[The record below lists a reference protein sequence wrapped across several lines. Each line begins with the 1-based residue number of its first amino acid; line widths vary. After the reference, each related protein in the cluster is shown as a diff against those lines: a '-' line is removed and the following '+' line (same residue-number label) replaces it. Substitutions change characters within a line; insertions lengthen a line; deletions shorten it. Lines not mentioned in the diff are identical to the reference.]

1 MDRRKSLKA
10 IALGTVSTG
19 LLLDACKLADKKA
32 DEKDVVKNGGKAD
45 NTGNTDTGI
54 NRMKEE
60 AAHYKE
66 LTSTTFFTPQ
76 EMATIT
82 ILGDIIIPK
91 DGVSGSA
98 SDAKVPDF
106 IEFIVKDMPE
116 HQVPM
121 RGGLRWLD
129 MQCFKQYNNSFSD
142 CNKQQQMEM
151 VDDIAYPVIKDKNG
165 KVVSKR
171 TIKIGYEQGISF
183 FSLMRNLTATGFYT
197 SEIGGKDVGY
207 IGNVPNQWNG
217 VPDDVLKQYNL
228 AYTEKELKECVSFS

>member
-10 IALGTVSTG
+10 IALGTVSTA
-19 LLLDACKLADKKA
+19 LLLDACKLADKK
-32 DEKDVVKNGGKAD
+32 EVVKEAAKA
-45 NTGNTDTGI
+45 GNTSGDTTGI

-60 AAHYKE
+60 AAYEKE
-66 LTSTTFFTPQ
+66 LTSTTFFTPR

-91 DGVSGSA
+91 DEVSGSA
-98 SDAKVPDF
+98 SYAGVPAF

-116 HQVPM
+116 HQVPI

-129 MQCFKQYNNSFSD
+129 LQCFKQYNNSFAD

-151 VDDIAYPVIKDKNG
+151 VEDIAYPVIKDKTG

-171 TIKIGYEQGISF
+171 TIKTGYEQGISF
-183 FSLMRNLTATGFYT
+183 FSLMRDLTATGFYT
-197 SEIGGKDVGY
+197 SEIGGKDIGY

-228 AYTEKELKECVSFS
+228 AYTDKELKECISFD